1 MVRRS
6 KMKEITL
13 KIKDIHRMIREL
25 DTYSRLYMGQYEEIF
40 RVREYSFMFQSGT
53 ELRDICYK
61 LRTVVIPKLFG
72 VSFNGSLGI
81 WGPDTPMNAQRA
93 YDIQQILRYQLAYH
107 EKPGGGNTVNFNNP
121 FIHGKWKISD
131 EDMKILDEIIQKY
144 YYPDY
149 GPRGFYRHA
158 WQCPL
163 IISEFKEDEA
173 VVLRDAK
180 KIDRFIEDAHQ
191 FNVYL
196 DNNQIYKAFLLLYP
210 HMKENHLMK
219 ELCIAIEKENRRI
232 I

>member
-61 LRTVVIPKLFG
+61 LRTVVIPKLVG

-121 FIHGKWKISD
+121 FIHGKWKIAD
-131 EDMKILDEIIQKY
+131 EDMKILDEIIEKY
-144 YYPDY
+144 NYPDY
-149 GPRGFYRHA
+149 RPRGFYQHA

-163 IISEFKEDEA
+163 IITHFKEDEA

-180 KIDRFIEDAHQ
+180 TIDRFIEDAHQ
-191 FNVYL
+191 VYEYL
-196 DNNQIYKAFLLLYP
+196 DNHQIYDAFLLLYP
-210 HMKENHLMK
+210 HMENNQLMK
-219 ELCIAIEKENRRI
+219 ELCLDIEAIYKQIE
-232 I
+232 

>member
-61 LRTVVIPKLFG
+61 LRTVVIPKLVG

-93 YDIQQILRYQLAYH
+93 YDIQQILRYQLAYL
-107 EKPGGGNTVNFNNP
+107 EKPSGGNTVNFNNP

-131 EDMKILDEIIQKY
+131 EDMKILDEIIEKY
-144 YYPDY
+144 NYPDY
-149 GPRGFYRHA
+149 RPRGFYQHA
-158 WQCPL
+158 WECPL
-163 IISEFKEDEA
+163 IITQFNNDE
-173 VVLRDAK
+173 VVILRDTK
-180 KIDRFIEDAHQ
+180 KIDRYIADAHQ

>member
-1 MVRRS
+1 
-6 KMKEITL
+6 MKEITL

-40 RVREYSFMFQSGT
+40 RVREYLFMFQSGT

-61 LRTVVIPKLFG
+61 LRTVVIPKLVG

-131 EDMKILDEIIQKY
+131 EYMKILDEIIEKY
-144 YYPDY
+144 NYPDY
-149 GPRGFYRHA
+149 RPRGFYQHA

-163 IISEFKEDEA
+163 IITQFNNDE
-173 VVLRDAK
+173 VVILRDAK
-180 KIDRFIEDAHQ
+180 KIDRYIEDAHQ

>member
-1 MVRRS
+1 
-6 KMKEITL
+6 MKEITL

-61 LRTVVIPKLFG
+61 LRTVVIPKLVG

-131 EDMKILDEIIQKY
+131 EDMKILDEIIEKY
-144 YYPDY
+144 NYPDY
-149 GPRGFYRHA
+149 RPRGFYQHA
-158 WQCPL
+158 WECPL
-163 IISEFKEDEA
+163 IITQFNNDE
-173 VVLRDAK
+173 VVILRDAK
-180 KIDRFIEDAHQ
+180 KIDRYIEDAHQ

-219 ELCIAIEKENRRI
+219 ELCIAIEKENRRLI
-232 I
+232 S

>member
-1 MVRRS
+1 
-6 KMKEITL
+6 MKEITL

-61 LRTVVIPKLFG
+61 LRTVVIPKLVG

-93 YDIQQILRYQLAYH
+93 YDIQQILRYQLAYL
-107 EKPGGGNTVNFNNP
+107 EKPSGGNTVNFNNP

-131 EDMKILDEIIQKY
+131 EDMKILDEIIEKY
-144 YYPDY
+144 NYPDY
-149 GPRGFYRHA
+149 RPRGFYQHA
-158 WQCPL
+158 WECPL
-163 IISEFKEDEA
+163 IITQFNNDE
-173 VVLRDAK
+173 VVILRDTK
-180 KIDRFIEDAHQ
+180 KIDRYIADAHQ

-219 ELCIAIEKENRRI
+219 ELCIAIEKENRRLI
-232 I
+232 S

>member
-1 MVRRS
+1 
-6 KMKEITL
+6 MKEITL

-61 LRTVVIPKLFG
+61 LRTVVIPKLVG

-107 EKPGGGNTVNFNNP
+107 EKPSGGNTVNFNNP

-131 EDMKILDEIIQKY
+131 EDMKILDEIIEKY
-144 YYPDY
+144 NYSDY
-149 GPRGFYRHA
+149 RPRDFYQHA

-163 IISEFKEDEA
+163 IITEFKGEEA
-173 VVLRDAK
+173 FVLRDAK
-180 KIDRFIEDAHQ
+180 TIDRFIEDAHQ
-191 FNVYL
+191 VYEYL
-196 DNNQIYKAFLLLYP
+196 DNNQIYDAFLLLYP
-210 HMKENHLMK
+210 HMENNQLMK
-219 ELCIAIEKENRRI
+219 DLCLDIEEIYKKIE
-232 I
+232 

>member
-1 MVRRS
+1 
-6 KMKEITL
+6 MKEITL

-61 LRTVVIPKLFG
+61 LRTVVIPKLVG

-121 FIHGKWKISD
+121 
-131 EDMKILDEIIQKY
+131 
-144 YYPDY
+144 
-149 GPRGFYRHA
+149 
-158 WQCPL
+158 
-163 IISEFKEDEA
+163 
-173 VVLRDAK
+173 
-180 KIDRFIEDAHQ
+180 
-191 FNVYL
+191 
-196 DNNQIYKAFLLLYP
+196 
-210 HMKENHLMK
+210 
-219 ELCIAIEKENRRI
+219 
-232 I
+232 

>member
-1 MVRRS
+1 
-6 KMKEITL
+6 MKEITL

-61 LRTVVIPKLFG
+61 LRTVVIPKLVG

-93 YDIQQILRYQLAYH
+93 YDIQQILRYQLAYL
-107 EKPGGGNTVNFNNP
+107 EKPSGGNTVNFNNP

-131 EDMKILDEIIQKY
+131 EDMKILDEIIEKY
-144 YYPDY
+144 NYPDY
-149 GPRGFYRHA
+149 RPRGFYQHA
-158 WQCPL
+158 WECPL
-163 IISEFKEDEA
+163 IITQFNNDE
-173 VVLRDAK
+173 VVILRDTK
-180 KIDRFIEDAHQ
+180 KIDRYIADAHQ

>member
-1 MVRRS
+1 
-6 KMKEITL
+6 MKEITL

-61 LRTVVIPKLFG
+61 LRTVVIPKLVG

-107 EKPGGGNTVNFNNP
+107 EKPSGGNTVNFNNP

-131 EDMKILDEIIQKY
+131 EDMKILDEIIEKY
-144 YYPDY
+144 NYPDY
-149 GPRGFYRHA
+149 RPRGFYQHA

-163 IISEFKEDEA
+163 IITEFKGEEA
-173 VVLRDAK
+173 VVLRDVK
-180 KIDRFIEDAHQ
+180 TIDRFIEDAHQ
-191 FNVYL
+191 VYEYL
-196 DNNQIYKAFLLLYP
+196 DNHQIYEVFVLLYP
-210 HMKENHLMK
+210 HMENNQLMK
-219 ELCIAIEKENRRI
+219 DLCLDIEGIYKKIE
-232 I
+232 